1 MYFLIWVSQENLL
14 TIYAP
19 TIGMSSTIEQ
29 DVLPMLLV
37 KYAKET
43 GLFLEKCS
51 VLILNN
57 RGTIHLSVDQRMC
70 YPIFIHASWIY
81 ARWIINLPRRLSIY
95 KKIMLY
101 GCFDAPK
108 KIKRLIT
115 LSKRSV
121 LVWWMGVSSLNVQK
135 PRSCRKF

>member
-29 DVLPMLLV
+29 DVLPALLV

-57 RGTIHLSVDQRMC
+57 RGTKHLSVDQRMC
-70 YPIFIHASWIY
+70 YPIFIHAS
-81 ARWIINLPRRLSIY
+81 
-95 KKIMLY
+95 
-101 GCFDAPK
+101 
-108 KIKRLIT
+108 
-115 LSKRSV
+115 
-121 LVWWMGVSSLNVQK
+121 
-135 PRSCRKF
+135 

>member
-51 VLILNN
+51 VLSLNN

-70 YPIFIHASWIY
+70 YPIFIHAS
-81 ARWIINLPRRLSIY
+81 
-95 KKIMLY
+95 
-101 GCFDAPK
+101 
-108 KIKRLIT
+108 
-115 LSKRSV
+115 
-121 LVWWMGVSSLNVQK
+121 
-135 PRSCRKF
+135 